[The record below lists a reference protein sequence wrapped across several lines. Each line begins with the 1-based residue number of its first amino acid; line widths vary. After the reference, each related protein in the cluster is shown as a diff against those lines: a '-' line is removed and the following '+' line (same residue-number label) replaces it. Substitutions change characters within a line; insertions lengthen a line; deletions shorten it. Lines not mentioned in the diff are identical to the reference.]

1 MNVLA
6 LYYELNNNI
15 INIHAIIN
23 NKINKIHNA
32 IIILYNIYICTQ
44 HCIYS
49 NKIYFTSYNIIY
61 NNYISNIIRKLN
73 IYIWLIYESNL
84 L

>member
-23 NKINKIHNA
+23 NKINKIHKT
-32 IIILYNIYICTQ
+32 IIILYNIYMYKTL
-44 HCIYS
+44 
-49 NKIYFTSYNIIY
+49 
-61 NNYISNIIRKLN
+61 YILK
-73 IYIWLIYESNL
+73 
-84 L
+84 

>member
-6 LYYELNNNI
+6 VYYELNNNI

-32 IIILYNIYICTQ
+32 IIILYNIYM
-44 HCIYS
+44 
-49 NKIYFTSYNIIY
+49 
-61 NNYISNIIRKLN
+61 YIAL
-73 IYIWLIYESNL
+73 YILK
-84 L
+84 

>member
-32 IIILYNIYICTQ
+32 RIILYNIYMYPTL
-44 HCIYS
+44 Y
-49 NKIYFTSYNIIY
+49 
-61 NNYISNIIRKLN
+61 KLK
-73 IYIWLIYESNL
+73 
-84 L
+84 

>member
-32 IIILYNIYICTQ
+32 IIILYNIYIYVHGT
-44 HCIYS
+44 IYI
-49 NKIYFTSYNIIY
+49 KIKYILLHIILYIIIIY
-61 NNYISNIIRKLN
+61 PI
-73 IYIWLIYESNL
+73 
-84 L
+84 

>member
-6 LYYELNNNI
+6 LYYKLNNNI

-32 IIILYNIYICTQ
+32 IIILYNIYIYVPNTVY
-44 HCIYS
+44 I
-49 NKIYFTSYNIIY
+49 KIKYILLHIILYIIIIY
-61 NNYISNIIRKLN
+61 PI
-73 IYIWLIYESNL
+73 
-84 L
+84 